1 MRETAQA
8 HILLPDIEQR
18 GKIDDNCRDKYE
30 NVAVKFNQFSQKYRN
45 SQEDQNEQKLVQSTV
60 TSVGCKLKRDFK
72 RFSKTLCDSDFMN
85 IITLPLTTDAPTFRF
100 GDQVR
105 KHVKNPISSLNLV
118 NNEGNSDSEILQAH
132 SSTAFWMAFEQE
144 LTQKYETISE

>member
-18 GKIDDNCRDKYE
+18 GKIDDNCKDKYE

-45 SQEDQNEQKLVQSTV
+45 SQEDKNEQKLVQSTV

-85 IITLPLTTDAPTFRF
+85 IITLP
-100 GDQVR
+100 
-105 KHVKNPISSLNLV
+105 
-118 NNEGNSDSEILQAH
+118 
-132 SSTAFWMAFEQE
+132 
-144 LTQKYETISE
+144 